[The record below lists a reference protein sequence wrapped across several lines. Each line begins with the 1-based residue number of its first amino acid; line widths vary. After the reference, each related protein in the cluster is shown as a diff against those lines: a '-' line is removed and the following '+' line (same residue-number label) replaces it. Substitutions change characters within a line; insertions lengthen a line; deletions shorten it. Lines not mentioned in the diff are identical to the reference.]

1 MNDPIAH
8 PDNEHEPAAAETVEA
23 EGLNANAV
31 GIIVVGGLIF
41 IIAAMFVAVQITG
54 IVFQDALDEST
65 TVTGY
70 PLLEETNAH
79 AEEILSTYAPIDRN
93 AGIYR
98 IPIDRAMDLIVEE
111 AQGSAASADEE

>member
-1 MNDPIAH
+1 MNDPGLH
-8 PDNEHEPAAAETVEA
+8 HEADHVQDAETVEA
-23 EGLNANAV
+23 EGLNAHAI
-31 GIIVVGGLIF
+31 GIIVVGGFIF

-54 IVFQDALDEST
+54 IVFQDALVEST

-70 PLLEETNAH
+70 PVLEETTTQ

-98 IPIDRAMDLIVEE
+98 IPIDRAMELIVEE
-111 AQGSAASADEE
+111 AQMSGASAEEE